1 MGESQARST
10 CLGLYV
16 VDDAFSSLS
25 SSATVGSSQSIRP
38 ALLLQELSAGERQG
52 LPGPAEAS
60 RRKASQLA
68 TDLILHDLVLLADN
82 ASAHLLVYYVH
93 ATHTC
98 NTEVADT
105 LLYWLVNRVQA
116 CAGELFLTAV

>member
-1 MGESQARST
+1 MMT
-10 CLGLYV
+10 
-16 VDDAFSSLS
+16 SLS
-25 SSATVGSSQSIRP
+25 SFSSPPVGSSQSIRP
-38 ALLLQELSAGERQG
+38 ALLLQELSARERQR
-52 LPGPAEAS
+52 LPGSAETS

-68 TDLILHDLVLLADN
+68 ADLILHDLVLLADN
-82 ASAHLLVYYVH
+82 ARAYLLVYYVH

-116 CAGELFLTAV
+116 RARELFLTTI